1 VCCGL
6 GASLAEAGGRLA
18 HESSAPDGG
27 GDRRLRDR
35 GQDRRVGHDGNP
47 NPTAHIGNARRRDS
61 QIYNDQGERL
71 FSIAKE
77 RPDSPHKIDLA
88 MAAVLSWEARR
99 DALSVPVVEETEPR
113 FAQWDG
119 SGRLIRSAGFG

>member
-1 VCCGL
+1 M
-6 GASLAEAGGRLA
+6 AEAIAAYATAVKTGEL
-18 HESSAPDGG
+18 
-27 GDRRLRDR
+27 
-35 GQDRRVGHDGNP
+35 GHDGNP

>member
-1 VCCGL
+1 M
-6 GASLAEAGGRLA
+6 AEAIAAYATAVKTGELGR
-18 HESSAPDGG
+18 
-27 GDRRLRDR
+27 
-35 GQDRRVGHDGNP
+35 DGNP
-47 NPTAHIGNARRRDS
+47 NLTAHIGNARRRDS

-113 FAQWDG
+113 FAQCDG